1 MPYAK
6 TSVRAE
12 QRALR
17 AQMLELGPGV
27 RQVAWEFCRRYDLR
41 PRQAWRHARGWSLK
55 EAAEHIT
62 ACAAHAGL
70 NPAGATVAMT
80 GPHLSETETWPG
92 YGPEPSGRRPTP
104 YLLSLLAAS
113 YDCAVTDLLDMADY
127 QHMRPSD
134 RLILD
139 QAAGPGGNS
148 VSRPAPG
155 QISAAIAPPPGLLT
169 VSPRPQPPPGPAAG
183 WAAGVADAAIGP
195 GGLDVSD
202 DLASLA
208 RALLCPAA
216 AAAEVIPARLAEQ
229 ANCLWRLRQQARYR
243 KLAAALPAA
252 LTRARSGEPVLGE
265 DRSLASVLTHLYNA
279 ASSLAK
285 VLGSAELAGI
295 AADRAIRAAA
305 LTGDPLLAAAAAYR
319 LANVLLAAGQPDPA
333 QAVAIR
339 AADQLRPVLTASPS
353 HTATWG
359 ALLATSALA
368 AAQTAADADAREL
381 LGAAKVSADLLTTDH
396 ADLFAVFGPANW
408 LIHAAHVAATLGDGT
423 TAVTRAH
430 QIPPS
435 RLPGYLAERR
445 TWLLIGTARG
455 HALRGDV
462 TAAALALLDADHLA
476 PEELRRNP
484 DARTLLT
491 TLHAA
496 STTPNQ
502 ALRELDSRLH
512 APGPAGSRP

>member
-6 TSVRAE
+6 TSMRAE
-12 QRALR
+12 QQALR
-17 AQMLELGPGV
+17 ARMLELGLSA
-27 RQVAWEFCRRYDLR
+27 RQVAWEFGRRYGLR

-62 ACAAHAGL
+62 AYAAHVGL

-80 GPHLSETETWPG
+80 GPHLSETENWPG
-92 YGPEPSGRRPTP
+92 YGQEPSGRRPTP
-104 YLLSLLAAS
+104 YLLSLLAAT
-113 YDCAVTDLLDMADY
+113 YDCAVTDLLDVADY
-127 QHMRPSD
+127 QHMRPAD

-139 QAAGPGGNS
+139 QTITTPGGNG
-148 VSRPAPG
+148 VS
-155 QISAAIAPPPGLLT
+155 QSAAGRVPAAVRSQPGPLP
-169 VSPRPQPPPGPAAG
+169 VSPRSQPPQGPTGGQAVG
-183 WAAGVADAAIGP
+183 GEDVAISAS
-195 GGLDVSD
+195 GLDVGA
-202 DLASLA
+202 DLAPLA
-208 RALLCPAA
+208 RALLSPPTP
-216 AAAEVIPARLAEQ
+216 AEVVPGRLAEQ
-229 ANCLWRLRQQARYR
+229 ANGLWRLRQQARYR
-243 KLAAALPAA
+243 KLAAGLPAV
-252 LTRARSGEPVLGE
+252 LTRARSGELALAE

-285 VLGSAELAGI
+285 MLGSAELAGI
-295 AADRAIRAAA
+295 AADRAVRAAA
-305 LTGDPLLAAAAAYR
+305 LTGDPLLNAAAAYR
-319 LANVLLAAGQPDPA
+319 LANVLLAAGQPEPA

-359 ALLATSALA
+359 ALIATSALA
-368 AAQTAADADAREL
+368 ATQTAADADAREL
-381 LGAAKVSADLLTTDH
+381 LGAAKVAADLLATEH

-408 LIHAAHVAATLGDGT
+408 LIHAVHVAAALGDGA

-430 QIPPS
+430 QIPVT

-455 HALRGDV
+455 HALRGDL

-484 DARTLLT
+484 DARTLLA
-491 TLHAA
+491 TLHTA
-496 STTPNQ
+496 STIPNQ
-502 ALRELDSRLH
+502 ALNELDTRLH
-512 APGPAGSRP
+512 APAGNQP